1 MRPYGSAARFRLE
14 GGREPRPIAARRWV
28 RVAAAA
34 AVVVAALWAVPKVF
48 RTAVPGGVDQS
59 GRIDILNAFQLA
71 RRVARSERLDA
82 TWDVTGD
89 GVVDGDLEL
98 ARGGQHVLVHAHQA
112 VPCKAW
118 RVPP

>member
-89 GVVDGDLEL
+89 GVVDGVDVDAIAQRAVALDGASLVEE
-98 ARGGQHVLVHAHQA
+98 AQGG
-112 VPCKAW
+112 
-118 RVPP
+118 RR